1 MQKASVIRH
10 YNQGF
15 TLIELVVVII
25 ILGILAVTAA
35 PKFINLSSDAQ
46 ASTLKGMAGAMKSYV
61 SMSVS
66 EGYIKGREINVV
78 GSNANTYQ
86 IDDVGLITGVPRG
99 DDDTLTGEGTD
110 GNLLPEIYEAI
121 ELDVAAADMV
131 HARRAIN
138 GWWAPVLTY
147 KSKVSVSVPTATQII
162 ATNCY
167 VDYQPNP
174 GKADVLAVTSG
185 C

>member
-1 MQKASVIRH
+1 MMKTK
-10 YNQGF
+10 GF
-15 TLIELVVVII
+15 TLIELVIVII

-35 PKFINLSSDAQ
+35 PKFINLSSDAEIG
-46 ASTLKGMAGAMKSYV
+46 TLKGIAGAMKGYV
-61 SMSVS
+61 TTSVA
-66 EGYIKGREINVV
+66 EGYIKGRNGPPIN
-78 GSNANTYQ
+78 SATYQ
-86 IDDVGLITGVPRG
+86 LGNVGLIAYVPRG

-121 ELDVAAADMV
+121 ELDVVGAGMV
-131 HARRAIN
+131 HARRVLN
-138 GWWAPVLTY
+138 GWYAPVLTY
-147 KSKVSVSVPTATQII
+147 KSQVSVATPSAEQII

-174 GKADVLAVTSG
+174 RKAKVVVVISG

>member
-1 MQKASVIRH
+1 MQKASVARH

-61 SMSVS
+61 NMSVS
-66 EGYIKGREINVV
+66 EGYIKGRDMTV
-78 GSNANTYQ
+78 GANANTYQ
-86 IDDVGLITGVPRG
+86 IDDVGLVTGVPRG

-121 ELDVAAADMV
+121 ELDVTSADMV
-131 HARRAIN
+131 HARRVIN
-138 GWWAPVLTY
+138 GWWGPVLTY
-147 KSKVSVSVPTATQII
+147 KSKVSVSVPTAAQII